1 MKIMTTLI
9 QRNLKLFFKDKTVV
23 MFSLLST
30 LIVLGLYIIFLG
42 RLTFEELADYPGVD
56 LLTGAWVMSGI
67 LAIIPVNSSL
77 GALTAMLVDKEKGT
91 YEDLIMTPLSRL
103 QIIGGYVFSTFL
115 TTLVL
120 SVIVLIATEIYLVSL
135 GGTLLSL
142 GALSDILFKI
152 ILNTLVATL
161 ILFCISLFFKSLN
174 AYSVFNS
181 ILGTLIGF
189 LAGILIPIG
198 ELSSVFQTVVKVF
211 PFSHSASLFRR
222 ILMEEPIKTVFEWA
236 EPSTVQNFRQT
247 MGIDLMFNGSPITDS
262 ASILYLIISGVVCL
276 AISIVRLKRKA

>member
-1 MKIMTTLI
+1 MITLI
-9 QRNLKLFFKDKTVV
+9 KRNLKLFFKDKTVV

-30 LIVLGLYIIFLG
+30 LIVLGLYITFLG
-42 RLTFEELADYPGVD
+42 RLTFKELADYPDVD
-56 LLTGAWVMSGI
+56 ILTGAWVMSGI
-67 LAIIPVNSSL
+67 LAIVPVNSSL
-77 GALTAMLVDKEKGT
+77 GALSAMLVDKEKGT

-115 TTLVL
+115 ITLIL

-142 GALSDILFKI
+142 GALIDILFKI
-152 ILNTLVATL
+152 ILNTLIATL

-174 AYSVFNS
+174 AYSLFNS

-198 ELSSVFQTVVKVF
+198 GLSSAFQTVVKVF
-211 PFSHSASLFRR
+211 PFSHSASMFRK

-247 MGIDLMFNGSPITDS
+247 MGIDLMFNSSPITDS
-262 ASILYLIISGVVCL
+262 ASILYLLILGVVCL
-276 AISIVRLKRKA
+276 VISIMCLKRKP